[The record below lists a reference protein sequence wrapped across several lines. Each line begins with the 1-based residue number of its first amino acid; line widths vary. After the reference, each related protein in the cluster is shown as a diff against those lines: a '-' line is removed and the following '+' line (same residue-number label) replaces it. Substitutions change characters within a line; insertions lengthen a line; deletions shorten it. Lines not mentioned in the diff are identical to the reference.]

1 MNITFRKNIKLTVH
15 LTANCGY
22 FIIITFKVYSADVN
36 TAQTHRVAMSL
47 STLDQVILDKTN
59 FGVEGE
65 IKDVQIPSNE
75 SYELCFDGR

>member
-1 MNITFRKNIKLTVH
+1 MYVDCID
-15 LTANCGY
+15 
-22 FIIITFKVYSADVN
+22 FIIITSKVYSADVN

-47 STLDQVILDKTN
+47 STLEQVILDKTN